1 MPTIMPVRLAVSITA
16 LLTTLAQLQ
25 LKLKQLAVVQS
36 EQQFDYTKP
45 ITMRIIIIITL
56 IIAITTVLTTQ
67 VTFVTTVN
75 VATVTIRQHFT
86 NAHRIPIA
94 QHYAIGKS
102 SYVVLLH

>member
-25 LKLKQLAVVQS
+25 PKLKQLAVVQS

-56 IIAITTVLTTQ
+56 IIAITTLLTTQ
-67 VTFVTTVN
+67 VTFVTTVS
-75 VATVTIRQHFT
+75 VATATTHQHFA
-86 NAHRIPIA
+86 NARRVPIA
-94 QHYAIGKS
+94 
-102 SYVVLLH
+102 